1 MTLVQKLQAI
11 KEAKDEMVKAL
22 SASYGVSATL
32 SDVVQNVKKA
42 TKTVEDLS
50 SITDADLYEYCI
62 EFFKKFNIIKENV
75 GILYQM
81 EI

>member
-50 SITDADLYEYCI
+50 SITDADLYEYYI
-62 EFFKKFNIIKENV
+62 D
-75 GILYQM
+75 
-81 EI
+81 